1 MLSLIQEY
9 ESGDLRSLMKITI
22 QTYVLSVSR
31 YISAKLSFI
40 WLVLKTLLKKY
51 RQDNANIIVSSI
63 SFYILLTFI
72 PFTLLS
78 ISLLGYVIDISNPG
92 IHLERYL
99 KNIVPDPYNVYIT
112 KRIIRELNIISLSR
126 KLSGPIGLAF
136 LFFFTTRL
144 FAVIRPSF
152 RIIFGKHPEGFI
164 KGKEKELLFTA
175 IFSLIQ
181 AFIFFSFIFSIVIQ
195 TQAVKVLPRII
206 SKGLVVYLVGIIEMF
221 FTFAQFYL
229 LYSLLTPVKNKKI
242 IVFST
247 ICATLLWYGG
257 KSLFKYY
264 ILHIGKFTAFFG
276 TYGIF
281 IAFLFWI
288 YFSVFVLISCAEL
301 QAVLLKL
308 LNREPVPSSRHIQ

>member
-1 MLSLIQEY
+1 
-9 ESGDLRSLMKITI
+9 MKKTYITSVVR
-22 QTYVLSVSR
+22 YV
-31 YISAKLSFI
+31 SANAAFV
-40 WLVLKTLLKKY
+40 WVVLKTVFKKY
-51 RQDNANIIVSSI
+51 RGDNANIIVSSI

-78 ISLLGYVIDISNPG
+78 ISILGYVIDISNPG
-92 IHLERYL
+92 LHLVRYL

-112 KRIIRELNIISLSR
+112 KRIIQELNIISLSR
-126 KLSGPIGLAF
+126 KLSGPLGLAF

-152 RIIFGKHPEGFI
+152 RIIFGKHPESFI

-181 AFIFFSFIFSIVIQ
+181 AFIFFSFIFSLMIQ

-206 SKGLVVYLVGIIEMF
+206 SKGLVVYLIGMIEMF
-221 FTFAQFYL
+221 FTFVQFYL
-229 LYSLLTPVKNKKI
+229 LYSLLTPVKSKKI
-242 IVFST
+242 IVTST
-247 ICATLLWYGG
+247 LCATALWYVG

-281 IAFLFWI
+281 IVFLFWI
-288 YFSVFVLISCAEL
+288 YFSVFVLISFAEL

-308 LNREPVPSSRHIQ
+308 LNHEPVPSSRHIQ